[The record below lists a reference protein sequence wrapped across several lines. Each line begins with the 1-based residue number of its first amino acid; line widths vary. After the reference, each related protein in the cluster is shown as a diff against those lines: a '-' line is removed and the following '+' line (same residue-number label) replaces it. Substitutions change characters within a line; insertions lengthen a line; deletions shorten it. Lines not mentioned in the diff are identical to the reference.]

1 LDAISEWAP
10 AQKYAKAG
18 LRGSKRFAEISLA
31 LSRVVI
37 KGLPAII
44 RILSAFSGK
53 PRGTGDR
60 ILNDFRRLPIV

>member
-1 LDAISEWAP
+1 M
-10 AQKYAKAG
+10 G
-18 LRGSKRFAEISLA
+18 RLRKNTPKRDCAEASAFRKISLA

-37 KGLPAII
+37 KGLPAIV